1 MQPAASDQSLLT
13 TPVKRNAVY
22 LILMK
27 VPDLITPVL
36 GTRTAGNAAQLMDR

>member
-13 TPVKRNAVY
+13 TPVKRNAVD

-27 VPDLITPVL
+27 VSDLITLL
-36 GTRTAGNAAQLMDR
+36 GTRTAGNAAQLNNR